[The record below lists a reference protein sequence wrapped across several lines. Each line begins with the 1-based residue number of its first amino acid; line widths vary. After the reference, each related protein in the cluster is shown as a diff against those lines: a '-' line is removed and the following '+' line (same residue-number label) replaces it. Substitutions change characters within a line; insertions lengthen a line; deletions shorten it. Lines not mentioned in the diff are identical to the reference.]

1 MAGKKKKK
9 SKPRGKKA
17 LQKRINK
24 IVIALVVIIVASFSI
39 TAVLWGRKHYEDGSE
54 TSGGAGSEA
63 VSAAGRSTGEGTG
76 KAAEGARPAAGAL
89 EKKNRKENPAEE
101 VRKLKR
107 NIAAGKMYRRGK
119 GSIVIIIDDVG
130 YNIHQLKP
138 FLELPGPIVF
148 AVLPSLP
155 YSERAAELILKHG
168 KEYIIHQPMEAVSRQ
183 NLGPRAILSEMETS
197 EIERVL
203 GENIASLPEAVGV
216 NNHMGSKVTA
226 DPELMK
232 TVARYLAKRGLLLID
247 SLTTPHSAI
256 KKAVGNTGLPYIRR
270 DVFLDN
276 REAIEYY
283 TTAFAQGKKQAEE
296 EGYAVMIGHVQS
308 EGLAESLRQLCDSAK
323 SEGYTFIP
331 ASKIPYVIESYAG
344 AGY

>member
-9 SKPRGKKA
+9 TKPRGKKA

-24 IVIALVVIIVASFSI
+24 IVIVLVVIIVASFSV
-39 TAVLWGRKHYEDGSE
+39 TAVLWGRKHYED
-54 TSGGAGSEA
+54 A
-63 VSAAGRSTGEGTG
+63 EGTA
-76 KAAEGARPAAGAL
+76 KAGEGARPAAGAV
-89 EKKNRKENPAEE
+89 EKQKQKEHSADE
-101 VRKLKR
+101 VRQLKR

-130 YNIHQLKP
+130 YNLHQLKP
-138 FLELPGPIVF
+138 FLELPAPIVF
-148 AVLPSLP
+148 AILPSLP
-155 YSERAAELILKHG
+155 YSEKAAELILKNG

-183 NLGPRAILSEMETS
+183 NLGPQAILSEMETS

-232 TVARYLAKRGLLLID
+232 PVARYLAKRGLLLID

-283 TTAFAQGKKQAEE
+283 TAAFTQGKKHAEE

-308 EGLAESLRQLCDSAK
+308 EGLAESLRKLCDSAV

-344 AGY
+344 FGY